1 MKKIIIKTLIILYIF
16 LPIINIKALDI
27 YSENAVLYN
36 MNEDTILYE
45 KNKEEKVKVAS
56 LTKIMTTIIA
66 LENINNIKE
75 ETIMPEEA
83 FNGLDGYVLSGIRP
97 NELITYEDLLYGTM
111 LPSAADCANAVAI
124 KVSGSVDSFVELM
137 NKKAIE
143 LNMNN
148 THFSNPVGIDEDNY
162 STVNDIAILLKYALK
177 NEEFKKIFTTKEYT
191 TTNNIKLI
199 STIIEKSEPYNINVS
214 NILGSKTGFTDE
226 AGNCLASIS
235 KLNGVNY
242 LLVTTNANI
251 DKSYHIMDAVNTYDY
266 YSNNYSYKKIIDE
279 SKLIK
284 TIKIKDIIN
293 KEYNIYSNID
303 KYMYLE
309 NNIDTNNLIYEY
321 EGLEEITKNTNQED
335 KIGTLNIKNNDDILY
350 SFDIYINKEI
360 SFFDIKKYALIII
373 IILIILLMLL
383 KNKQINIYTNKKKW
397 YNLVM
402 IVGGWWI

>member
-45 KNKEEKVKVAS
+45 KNRDEKVKVAS

-83 FNGLDGYVLSGIRP
+83 FYNLDGYVLSGIRP

-124 KVSGSVDSFVELM
+124 KVSGSFDSFVELM

-148 THFSNPVGIDEDNY
+148 THFSNPVGIDDNNY

-251 DKSYHIMDAVNTYDY
+251 DKSYHIMDAVNIYDY
-266 YSNNYSYKKIIDE
+266 YSNNYSYKKIIDQN
-279 SKLIK
+279 KLIK

-293 KEYNIYSNID
+293 KEYNIYLNID

-360 SFFDIKKYALIII
+360 SFFDIKKNIVIIS
-373 IILIILLMLL
+373 IILIIVLILL
-383 KNKQINIYTNKKKW
+383 KNKANK
-397 YNLVM
+397 YLHE
-402 IVGGWWI
+402 